1 MSSVARECDVVPIRV
16 VAAERVAAPLRV
28 VVVGFG
34 PVAARF
40 IDVLEPS
47 LASGA
52 VQLTVVGAES
62 EAAYNRVLVA
72 DVGVGRTSPSAIG
85 LSDPSR
91 LVSLGADVLL
101 GTGVRRIDRARQQV
115 LLDDGTA
122 RPYDRLV
129 LATGARPVIPYLAGL
144 NPDPLH
150 PALPSGVTALRDL
163 ADARVLRAVV
173 ERRGE
178 VVILGGGILGL
189 EAALA
194 AAEEG
199 ARVTVVHHGDYPL
212 ARNIDDGGGRVLA
225 SVLRSQGVRLVSGA
239 KAVGLEHSDGGTF
252 TALRLDDG
260 RLVSGDLLV
269 LSCGVRPR
277 LELAEG
283 AGLPVGTGILV
294 GHSLQAHHDEYVY
307 AIGDCAE
314 IRCASPSCEDCS
326 GNTVPSGLIGPGW
339 KQAEWLA
346 ESFIADLATGVRA
359 TGGRLETQATASN
372 PSSGSAGRYM
382 EATAVPGPASAGS
395 RRYVEAALPPVLML
409 KARGLDAVVAGDV
422 SADPWAAHEDGT
434 AVALWAD
441 PQQGSYAKMV
451 TRDGVL
457 QGLVCVGMP
466 RAGAELVLLFESGAV
481 LPSDRSSL
489 LRLDGAEAEASS
501 SLTASSSDPSAI
513 VCRCAG
519 VSRGSIEQAA
529 VVGCSSVAE
538 VSASTRAGT
547 GCGGCH
553 SDIRTIIEQHFQQPV
568 ELAGHTPFGDS

>member
-1 MSSVARECDVVPIRV
+1 MSSRSSEH
-16 VAAERVAAPLRV
+16 V

-52 VQLTVVGAES
+52 VQLTVIGSEP

-72 DVGVGRTSPSAIG
+72 DVGVGRTSPGAIS
-85 LSDPSR
+85 LSDASR
-91 LVSLGADVLL
+91 LAALGAEVLL
-101 GTGVRRIDRARQQV
+101 GSGVRRIDRARRQV
-115 LLDDGTA
+115 QLDDGTV

-150 PALPSGVTALRDL
+150 PTLPDGVTALRDL
-163 ADARVLRAVV
+163 ADARTLRSVV
-173 ERRGE
+173 ERRGD

-225 SVLRSQGVRLVSGA
+225 SALRSQGVRLVSGA
-239 KAVGLEHSDGGTF
+239 KAVGLEHDDAGAF

-269 LSCGVRPR
+269 LSCGVRQR
-277 LELAEG
+277 VELAEG
-283 AGLPVGTGILV
+283 AGLSVDTGILV
-294 GHSLQAHHDEYVY
+294 GHSLQVHHDEYIY

-314 IRCASPSCEDCS
+314 VRCTSLDCS
-326 GNTVPSGLIGPGW
+326 DCRGNTAPSGLIGPGW

-346 ESFIADLATGVRA
+346 DSFVADLDSE
-359 TGGRLETQATASN
+359 GGD
-372 PSSGSAGRYM
+372 
-382 EATAVPGPASAGS
+382 
-395 RRYVEAALPPVLML
+395 RYVEAALPPVLML

-422 SADPWAAHEDGT
+422 TADPWTAYEDGT

-441 PQQGSYAKMV
+441 PQQGTYAKMV
-451 TRDGVL
+451 TRGGVL

-489 LRLDGAEAEASS
+489 LRLDGAEAEA
-501 SLTASSSDPSAI
+501 ASSSQSSLASDPAAI

-553 SDIRTIIEQHFQQPV
+553 SDIRTIIEQHFQPAPV
-568 ELAGHTPFGDS
+568 

>member
-1 MSSVARECDVVPIRV
+1 MRERI
-16 VAAERVAAPLRV
+16 

-40 IDVLEPS
+40 IELIDPM

-52 VQLTVVGAES
+52 AHLTVIGAEP
-62 EAAYNRVLVA
+62 EPAYNRVLVA
-72 DVGVGRTSPSAIG
+72 DVGVGRTSPETIS
-85 LSDPSR
+85 LSDPAR
-91 LVSLGADVLL
+91 LATVGADVLL
-101 GTGVRRIDRARQQV
+101 DRSVRRIDRARRQLQ
-115 LLDDGTA
+115 LSDGTVRA
-122 RPYDRLV
+122 HDRLV

-150 PALPSGVTALRDL
+150 PSLPPGVTALRDL
-163 ADARVLRAVV
+163 ADARALRAVV
-173 ERRGE
+173 QRRGD

-199 ARVTVVHHGDYPL
+199 ARVSVVHHGDHPL
-212 ARNIDDGGGRVLA
+212 ARNIDDDGGRVLA
-225 SVLRSQGVRLVSGA
+225 AALRRQGVRLVSGA
-239 KAVGLEHSDGGTF
+239 KAVGLEHDDTGKF

-260 RLVSGDLLV
+260 RFVSGDLLV

-277 LELAEG
+277 TELADG
-283 AGLPVGTGILV
+283 AGLPFSSGILV
-294 GHSLQAHHDEYVY
+294 DHSLTVHHDEFIH

-314 IRCASPSCEDCS
+314 VSCPDPDCADCA
-326 GNTVPSGLIGPGW
+326 GDTAPSGLIGPGW

-346 ESFIADLATGVRA
+346 DALTRRLAPTGVAAGVASGTPFGA
-359 TGGRLETQATASN
+359 TSGADGPP
-372 PSSGSAGRYM
+372 PSSYR
-382 EATAVPGPASAGS
+382 
-395 RRYVEAALPPVLML
+395 EAALPPVVML

-422 SADPWAAHEDGT
+422 SANLWSGHDDGT

-441 PQQGSYAKMV
+441 PQHGRYAKMV
-451 TRDGVL
+451 TRNGVL
-457 QGLVCVGMP
+457 SGLVCIGMP
-466 RAGAELVLLFESGAV
+466 RTGAELVLLFESGSV
-481 LPSDRSSL
+481 LPEDRSSL
-489 LRLDGAEAEASS
+489 LRLDGAEEQASS
-501 SLTASSSDPSAI
+501 SSSNRDPSAT

-529 VVGCSSVAE
+529 VVGCSTVEE

-553 SDIRTIIEQHFQQPV
+553 TDIRGIIEEHFQTI
-568 ELAGHTPFGDS
+568 ELAGHTPFGDA

>member
-1 MSSVARECDVVPIRV
+1 MSSSE
-16 VAAERVAAPLRV
+16 RV

-47 LASGA
+47 VVSEA
-52 VQLTVVGAES
+52 VQLTVIGS
-62 EAAYNRVLVA
+62 EADAAYNRVLVA

-85 LSDPSR
+85 LSDADR
-91 LVSLGADVLL
+91 LASLGAEVLL
-101 GTGVRRIDRARQQV
+101 GTGVRRIDRARRQV
-115 LLDDGTA
+115 LLDDGTV

-150 PALPSGVTALRDL
+150 PALPDGVTALRDL

-173 ERRGE
+173 ERRGD

-212 ARNIDDGGGRVLA
+212 ARNIDDGGGLVLA
-225 SVLRSQGVRLVSGA
+225 SVLRSQGLRLVSGA
-239 KAVGLEHSDGGTF
+239 KAVGLEQSGGGAF
-252 TALRLDDG
+252 TGLRLDDG

-277 LELAEG
+277 VELAEG
-283 AGLPVGTGILV
+283 AGLPVSSGILV
-294 GHSLQAHHDEYVY
+294 DHSLRAHHDEHVY

-314 IRCASPSCEDCS
+314 VRCASPSCGNCS
-326 GNTVPSGLIGPGW
+326 GNTAPSGLIGPGW

-346 ESFIADLATGVRA
+346 ESFAADLAGNGHRA
-359 TGGRLETQATASN
+359 AGGGLRAAGAS
-372 PSSGSAGRYM
+372 
-382 EATAVPGPASAGS
+382 S
-395 RRYVEAALPPVLML
+395 RAQRYVEAALPPVLML

-422 SADPWAAHEDGT
+422 SANPWAAHEDGT

-451 TRDGVL
+451 TRNGVL

-489 LRLDGAEAEASS
+489 LRLDGAEASS
-501 SLTASSSDPSAI
+501 SASVTDPASV

-553 SDIRTIIEQHFQQPV
+553 ADIRTIIEQHFQQPASV
-568 ELAGHTPFGDS
+568 

>member
-1 MSSVARECDVVPIRV
+1 MSVP
-16 VAAERVAAPLRV
+16 ERI

-47 LASGA
+47 VASGD
-52 VQLTVVGAES
+52 VQLTVIGSEP

-72 DVGVGRTSPSAIG
+72 DVGVGRTSEDSIT

-91 LVSLGADVLL
+91 LAGLGAEVLL
-101 GTGVRRIDRARQQV
+101 GSGVRRIDRARQQIQ
-115 LLDDGTA
+115 LDDGTVH
-122 RPYDRLV
+122 PYDRLV

-144 NPDPLH
+144 NPDPLR
-150 PALPSGVTALRDL
+150 PTLPTGVTALRDL
-163 ADARVLRAVV
+163 ADARELRSVV
-173 ERRGE
+173 ERRGD

-194 AAEEG
+194 AAKEG

-212 ARNIDDGGGRVLA
+212 ARNIDDGGGRVLSSA
-225 SVLRSQGVRLVSGA
+225 LRAQGVRLVSGA
-239 KAVGLEHSDGGTF
+239 KAVGLEHDDDGVF
-252 TALRLDDG
+252 TGLRLDDG

-277 LELAEG
+277 IELAEG
-283 AGLPVGTGILV
+283 AGLPVDSGILV
-294 GHSLQAHHDEYVY
+294 GHSLQAHHDEHVY

-314 IRCASPSCEDCS
+314 VRCASASCVECRR
-326 GNTVPSGLIGPGW
+326 NTAPSGLIGPGW
-339 KQAEWLA
+339 RQAEWLA
-346 ESFIADLATGVRA
+346 EAFVAELT
-359 TGGRLETQATASN
+359 
-372 PSSGSAGRYM
+372 GSAGSP
-382 EATAVPGPASAGS
+382 AVASE
-395 RRYVEAALPPVLML
+395 YVEAVLPPVVML
-409 KARGLDAVVAGDV
+409 KARGLDAVMAGDV
-422 SADPWAAHEDGT
+422 SADPWAAHDDGT

-441 PQQGSYAKMV
+441 PQQGRYAKMI

-466 RAGAELVLLFESGAV
+466 RTGAELVLLFESGGV
-481 LPSDRSSL
+481 LPADRSSL
-489 LRLDGAEAEASS
+489 LRLDGAEEAAAPSS
-501 SLTASSSDPSAI
+501 SSSDPAAV

-529 VVGCSSVAE
+529 VVGCSTVAE

-553 SDIRTIIEQHFQQPV
+553 SDIKAIIEQHFQPAAV
-568 ELAGHTPFGDS
+568 

>member
-1 MSSVARECDVVPIRV
+1 MSSVSAGRDVFT
-16 VAAERVAAPLRV
+16 ERAVAPLRV

-52 VQLTVVGAES
+52 VQLTVVGAETD
-62 EAAYNRVLVA
+62 AAYNRVLVA

-85 LSDPSR
+85 LSDPAR

-101 GTGVRRIDRARQQV
+101 GIGVRRIDRARQQV

-122 RPYDRLV
+122 LPYDRLV

-150 PALPSGVTALRDL
+150 PAWPSGVTALRDL
-163 ADARVLRAVV
+163 ADARVLRTVV
-173 ERRGE
+173 ERRGD

-239 KAVGLEHSDGGTF
+239 KAVGLEHSGGGAF

-260 RLVSGDLLV
+260 PLVSGDLLV

-283 AGLPVGTGILV
+283 AGLPVASGILV
-294 GHSLQAHHDEYVY
+294 GHSLQAHHDEHIY

-314 IRCASPSCEDCS
+314 VRCVSPSCEDCS
-326 GNTVPSGLIGPGW
+326 GNTAPSGLIGPGW

-346 ESFIADLATGVRA
+346 ESFIAELASGARA
-359 TGGRLETQATASN
+359 GDGLETPATVTCAGTESANPYVKATAA
-372 PSSGSAGRYM
+372 PS
-382 EATAVPGPASAGS
+382 PASADS
-395 RRYVEAALPPVLML
+395 HRYVEAALPPVLML
-409 KARGLDAVVAGDV
+409 KARGLDAVVAGDAA
-422 SADPWAAHEDGT
+422 ADPWAAHEDGT

-441 PQQGSYAKMV
+441 PQQGSYAKMI
-451 TRDGVL
+451 TRHGVL

-489 LRLDGAEAEASS
+489 LRLDGAEAEASLS
-501 SLTASSSDPSAI
+501 SSASDPSTI

-553 SDIRTIIEQHFQQPV
+553 NDIRTIIEQHFQHPV
-568 ELAGHTPFGDS
+568 ELAGHTPYGDS

>member
-1 MSSVARECDVVPIRV
+1 MSSRPSE
-16 VAAERVAAPLRV
+16 RV

-52 VQLTVVGAES
+52 VQLTVIGS
-62 EAAYNRVLVA
+62 EPDAAYNRVLVA
-72 DVGVGRTSPSAIG
+72 DVGVGRTSPSAIA
-85 LSDPSR
+85 LSDPAR
-91 LVSLGADVLL
+91 LASMGAEVLL
-101 GTGVRRIDRARQQV
+101 GAGVRRIDRARQQV
-115 LLDDGTA
+115 LLDDGTV

-144 NPDPLH
+144 NPDPLN
-150 PALPSGVTALRDL
+150 PALPAGVTALRDL
-163 ADARVLRAVV
+163 ADARELRSVV
-173 ERRGE
+173 ERRGD

-199 ARVTVVHHGDYPL
+199 ARVTVVHHGEYPL
-212 ARNIDDGGGRVLA
+212 ARSIDDGGGRVLSSA
-225 SVLRSQGVRLVSGA
+225 LRSQRVRLVSGA
-239 KAVGLEHSDGGTF
+239 KAVGLEQDDAGTF

-283 AGLPVGTGILV
+283 AGLPVAAGILV
-294 GHSLQAHHDEYVY
+294 DHSLRAHHDEYIY

-314 IRCASPSCEDCS
+314 VRCTSSECLDCS
-326 GNTVPSGLIGPGW
+326 RNTAPSGLIGPGW

-346 ESFIADLATGVRA
+346 QSFVADL
-359 TGGRLETQATASN
+359 E
-372 PSSGSAGRYM
+372 GS
-382 EATAVPGPASAGS
+382 
-395 RRYVEAALPPVLML
+395 RYVEAALPPVLML

-422 SADPWAAHEDGT
+422 SADPWTAHDDGT

-451 TRDGVL
+451 TRNGVL
-457 QGLVCVGMP
+457 QGLVCVGLP

-481 LPSDRSSL
+481 LPADRSSL
-489 LRLDGAEAEASS
+489 LRLDGAEAASS
-501 SLTASSSDPSAI
+501 SSASSSNPAAI

-553 SDIRTIIEQHFQQPV
+553 SDIRTIIEQHFQPSSV
-568 ELAGHTPFGDS
+568 

>member
-1 MSSVARECDVVPIRV
+1 MSFPE
-16 VAAERVAAPLRV
+16 RV

-47 LASGA
+47 VVSGA
-52 VQLTVVGAES
+52 LQLTVIGS
-62 EAAYNRVLVA
+62 EADAAYNRVLVA

-85 LSDPSR
+85 LSDADH
-91 LVSLGADVLL
+91 LASLGAEVLL
-101 GTGVRRIDRARQQV
+101 GTGVRRIDRARRQV
-115 LLDDGTA
+115 LLEDGA
-122 RPYDRLV
+122 VRPYDRLV

-150 PALPSGVTALRDL
+150 PTLPDGVTALRDL

-173 ERRGE
+173 ERRGD

-212 ARNIDDGGGRVLA
+212 ARNIDDGGGLVLA
-225 SVLRSQGVRLVSGA
+225 SALRSLGVRLVSGA
-239 KAVGLEHSDGGTF
+239 KAVGLEQSGGGAF
-252 TALRLDDG
+252 TGLRLDDG

-277 LELAEG
+277 VELAEG
-283 AGLPVGTGILV
+283 AGLPVSSGILV
-294 GHSLQAHHDEYVY
+294 DHSLRAHHDEHIY

-314 IRCASPSCEDCS
+314 VRCASPSCGNCS
-326 GNTVPSGLIGPGW
+326 GNTAPSGLIGPGW

-346 ESFIADLATGVRA
+346 ESFAADLAGA
-359 TGGRLETQATASN
+359 
-372 PSSGSAGRYM
+372 SSGAQ
-382 EATAVPGPASAGS
+382 
-395 RRYVEAALPPVLML
+395 RYVEAALPPVLML
-409 KARGLDAVVAGDV
+409 KARGLDAVVAGEV

-451 TRDGVL
+451 TRNGVL

-481 LPSDRSSL
+481 LPPDRSSL
-489 LRLDGAEAEASS
+489 LRLDGAEASASS
-501 SLTASSSDPSAI
+501 ASSVTDPAAV

-553 SDIRTIIEQHFQQPV
+553 ADIRTIIEQHFQQPASV
-568 ELAGHTPFGDS
+568 

>member
-1 MSSVARECDVVPIRV
+1 MSVRSSE
-16 VAAERVAAPLRV
+16 RV

-40 IDVLEPS
+40 IDVLEPFVV
-47 LASGA
+47 SGS
-52 VQLTVVGAES
+52 VQLTVIGS
-62 EAAYNRVLVA
+62 EADAAYNRVLVA

-85 LSDPSR
+85 LSDASR
-91 LVSLGADVLL
+91 LASLGAEVLL

-115 LLDDGTA
+115 QLDDGTV

-150 PALPSGVTALRDL
+150 PSLPAGVTTLRDL
-163 ADARVLRAVV
+163 ADARALRAVV
-173 ERRGE
+173 ERRGD

-194 AAEEG
+194 ADEQG

-212 ARNIDDGGGRVLA
+212 ARNIDDGGGMVLA
-225 SVLRSQGVRLVSGA
+225 AALRSQGVRLVSGA
-239 KAVGLEHSDGGTF
+239 KAMGLEHSDGGAF

-277 LELAEG
+277 VELAEG

-294 GHSLQAHHDEYVY
+294 GHSLQAHHDEHIY

-314 IRCASPSCEDCS
+314 VSCASSGCGDCS
-326 GNTVPSGLIGPGW
+326 GNTAPSGLIGPGW

-346 ESFIADLATGVRA
+346 ESFAASLA
-359 TGGRLETQATASN
+359 AS
-372 PSSGSAGRYM
+372 GAG
-382 EATAVPGPASAGS
+382 AAAAAGS
-395 RRYVEAALPPVLML
+395 GADFVPARYVEATLPPVVML
-409 KARGLDAVVAGDV
+409 KARGLDAVVAGEV

-466 RAGAELVLLFESGAV
+466 RAGAELVLQFESGAV

-489 LRLDGAEAEASS
+489 LRLDGAEAAASS
-501 SLTASSSDPSAI
+501 SSSLSASASDPSAV

-553 SDIRTIIEQHFQQPV
+553 NDIKSIIEQHFQ
-568 ELAGHTPFGDS
+568 TPAAV

>member
-1 MSSVARECDVVPIRV
+1 MSSRP
-16 VAAERVAAPLRV
+16 AERV

-47 LASGA
+47 LASGD
-52 VQLTVVGAES
+52 VQLTVIGSES

-72 DVGVGRTSPSAIG
+72 DVGVGRTSSSAIA
-85 LSDPSR
+85 LSDPAR
-91 LVSLGADVLL
+91 LASMGAEVLL
-101 GTGVRRIDRARQQV
+101 GAGVRRVDRARQQI
-115 LLDDGTA
+115 LLDDGTV

-150 PALPSGVTALRDL
+150 PALPAGVTALRDL
-163 ADARVLRAVV
+163 ADARALRSVV
-173 ERRGE
+173 ERRGDL
-178 VVILGGGILGL
+178 VILGGGILGL

-212 ARNIDDGGGRVLA
+212 ARTIDDGGGRVLA
-225 SVLRSQGVRLVSGA
+225 SALRSEGVRLASGA
-239 KAVGLEHSDGGTF
+239 KAVGLEHDDAGAF

-277 LELAEG
+277 VELAEG
-283 AGLPVGTGILV
+283 AGLPVASGILV
-294 GHSLQAHHDEYVY
+294 DHSLRAHHDEYIY

-314 IRCASPSCEDCS
+314 VRCTSPECADCQ
-326 GNTVPSGLIGPGW
+326 GDTAPSGLIGPGW

-346 ESFIADLATGVRA
+346 ESFVADVVPTG
-359 TGGRLETQATASN
+359 S
-372 PSSGSAGRYM
+372 
-382 EATAVPGPASAGS
+382 
-395 RRYVEAALPPVLML
+395 RYVEAVLPPVLML
-409 KARGLDAVVAGDV
+409 KARRLDAVVAGDA
-422 SADPWAAHEDGT
+422 SADPWAAHDDGT

-451 TRDGVL
+451 TRNGVL
-457 QGLVCVGMP
+457 QGLVCIGLP
-466 RAGAELVLLFESGAV
+466 RAGAELVLLFESGSV
-481 LPSDRSSL
+481 LPADRSSL
-489 LRLDGAEAEASS
+489 LRLDGAEGAAASS
-501 SLTASSSDPSAI
+501 SSSSNPAAI

-553 SDIRTIIEQHFQQPV
+553 NDIRSIIEQHFQP
-568 ELAGHTPFGDS
+568 TPA

>member
-1 MSSVARECDVVPIRV
+1 MTSSE
-16 VAAERVAAPLRV
+16 RV

-52 VQLTVVGAES
+52 VHLTVIGSEQ

-72 DVGVGRTSPSAIG
+72 DVGVGRTSSSAIA
-85 LSDPSR
+85 LSDVSR
-91 LVSLGADVLL
+91 LASLGAEVLL
-101 GTGVRRIDRARQQV
+101 GSGVRRIDRARRQV
-115 LLDDGTA
+115 QLDDGTV

-129 LATGARPVIPYLAGL
+129 LCTGARPVIPYLAGL

-150 PALPSGVTALRDL
+150 PTLPAGVTALRDL
-163 ADARVLRAVV
+163 ADARALRSVV
-173 ERRGE
+173 ERRGD
-178 VVILGGGILGL
+178 VVVLGGGILGL

-199 ARVTVVHHGDYPL
+199 ARVTVVHHGDHPL

-225 SVLRSQGVRLVSGA
+225 SALRSQGVRLVSGA
-239 KAVGLEHSDGGTF
+239 KAVGLEHSDGGAF

-277 LELAEG
+277 VELAEG
-283 AGLPVGTGILV
+283 AGLPVDTGILV
-294 GHSLQAHHDEYVY
+294 GHSLQAHHDEHIY

-314 IRCASPSCEDCS
+314 VRCTSVGCGDCR
-326 GNTVPSGLIGPGW
+326 GNTAPSGLIGPGW

-346 ESFIADLATGVRA
+346 EAF
-359 TGGRLETQATASN
+359 
-372 PSSGSAGRYM
+372 
-382 EATAVPGPASAGS
+382 AGS
-395 RRYVEAALPPVLML
+395 LGAGAAGPLGAGAAGPLGAGAAEPLGAGAAEPLGAGAAGPLGADAAGPLGADAAGPLGADFSSTGARYVETTLPPVLML

-451 TRDGVL
+451 TRGGVL
-457 QGLVCVGMP
+457 QGLVCVGLP
-466 RAGAELVLLFESGAV
+466 RAAAELVLLFESGAV
-481 LPSDRSSL
+481 LPADRSSL
-489 LRLDGAEAEASS
+489 LRLDGAEAAAAPS
-501 SLTASSSDPSAI
+501 SLAADPAGI

-553 SDIRTIIEQHFQQPV
+553 SDIRAIIEQHFEHHPASV
-568 ELAGHTPFGDS
+568 